1 MKKNYNHIQFNERE
15 LTAALEFQKN
25 VRNEPTILDY
35 QDNRYNISIKRT
47 PRGIREWVYS
57 KDEGIYSF
65 NEWHKLCDVPKRVN
79 RYASYVPD
87 VMKAFVKDIH
97 RRAC

>member
-1 MKKNYNHIQFNERE
+1 MENKYKHIHFNERE

-25 VRNEPTILDY
+25 IRNDATILDY
-35 QDNRYNISIKRT
+35 QGNRYNISIKRT
-47 PRGIREWVYS
+47 PNGRREWVYS
-57 KDEGIYSF
+57 KDAGIYSF
-65 NEWHKLCDVPKRVN
+65 NEWRKLCDVPKRVN
-79 RYASYVPD
+79 RYASYVPE